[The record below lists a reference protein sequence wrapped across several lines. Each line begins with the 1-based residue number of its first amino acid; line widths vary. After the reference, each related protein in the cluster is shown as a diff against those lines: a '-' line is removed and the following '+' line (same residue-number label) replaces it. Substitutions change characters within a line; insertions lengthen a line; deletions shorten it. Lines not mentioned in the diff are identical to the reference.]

1 MKSRRGEGSASDKRQ
16 DRAEAK
22 RRGISMK
29 AVEKTA
35 EARIE
40 RVAEWAKRVR
50 WLSAAEM
57 DAKLAMARANGR
69 LPPEGLD
76 AYLAQLGD
84 A

>member
-1 MKSRRGEGSASDKRQ
+1 MQ
-16 DRAEAK
+16 
-22 RRGISMK
+22 GIPVCQLPAGTIVTPECM
-29 AVEKTA
+29 
-35 EARIE
+35 E
-40 RVAEWAKRVR
+40 RVAGQWAKRVR

>member
-35 EARIE
+35 EDRKADAR
-40 RVAEWAKRVR
+40 RKKR
-50 WLSAAEM
+50 
-57 DAKLAMARANGR
+57 
-69 LPPEGLD
+69 
-76 AYLAQLGD
+76 
-84 A
+84 